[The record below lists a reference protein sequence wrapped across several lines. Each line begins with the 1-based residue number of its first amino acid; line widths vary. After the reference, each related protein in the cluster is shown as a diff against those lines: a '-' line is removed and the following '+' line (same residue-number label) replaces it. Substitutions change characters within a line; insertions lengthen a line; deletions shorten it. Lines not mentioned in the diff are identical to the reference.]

1 MDYRE
6 KAEQLSIHFKHAQ
19 KKLPSDLM
27 HGESGVLANLLIHK
41 NGMLSGEISAA
52 LELSSGR
59 TSTAIKSLEKKGY
72 IERNLDTEDARQVRV
87 TLTFEGQKY
96 AELKFEEVMQCTIR
110 ILEQLGENDAEDFVR
125 IMGRISKF

>member
-6 KAEQLSIHFKHAQ
+6 KAEQLAIFFKNAQ
-19 KKLPSDLM
+19 KNLPSDLM

-41 NGMLSGEISAA
+41 NGMLSGELSAL

-72 IERNLDTEDARQVRV
+72 VVRNSDKEDARQVRV
-87 TLTFEGQKY
+87 SLTEEGQKY
-96 AELKFEEVMQCTIR
+96 ANMKFEEVMDCTIK
-110 ILEQLGENDAEDFVR
+110 ILEKLGPNDADEFTR